1 MGAPA
6 RKNFATS
13 GDGSGTEPPSP
24 EQLLPRIRGL
34 RGGLAP
40 TEERIAAW
48 LLEQPAAA
56 AQLSITKLAAACDV
70 SETTV
75 VRFCRHVGFPGYR
88 AFRTALIMATARQDE
103 APPREE
109 PGGDIDRDDPIDQV
123 MAKIG
128 ASEARA
134 VEDTLAQLD
143 AASVAAA
150 VDALVH
156 AGRVEV
162 FGVGA
167 SGLVAEDLQQ
177 KLHRIDRPA
186 FVSRDPHAALT
197 SAALL
202 GSGDVAVGISHTG
215 QTRDTLDPLLQ
226 AAQGGATTIAITN
239 SPRSA
244 LARAADHL
252 LTTATVETTFRSGA
266 MASRTAQLVIVD
278 CLFVG
283 VVQATYDRSV
293 DALARTLDAVRDRR
307 EGAR

>member
-1 MGAPA
+1 MGDTA
-6 RKNFATS
+6 RKNFASS
-13 GDGSGTEPPSP
+13 GDGSGTEPPAP
-24 EQLLPRIRGL
+24 EQLLPRIRAL

-56 AQLSITKLAAACDV
+56 AQMSITQLAEACDA

-88 AFRTALIMATARQDE
+88 AFRTALIMATARQHE
-103 APPREE
+103 PAPREE
-109 PGGDIDRDDPIDQV
+109 PGGDIDRSDPMSAV
-123 MAKIG
+123 MTKISV
-128 ASEARA
+128 SEARA
-134 VEDTLAQLD
+134 IEDTLAQLD
-143 AASVAAA
+143 VATVEAAVAALAAAS
-150 VDALVH
+150 
-156 AGRVEV
+156 RVEV

-202 GSGDVAVGISHTG
+202 GPDDVAVGISHTG
-215 QTRDTLDPLLQ
+215 QTRDTLDPLVQ

-244 LARAADHL
+244 LARAATHL

-283 VVQATYDRSV
+283 VVQASYERSV
-293 DALARTLDAVRDRR
+293 DALTRTLDAVRDRR
-307 EGAR
+307 EGSR